1 MLEEK
6 KCKSG
11 INFENFY
18 KKHIQESDY
27 HKEVKEDLDYAIK
40 HAYTTKEFDR
50 ILEKMGYNYYYRAGK
65 LSVKREPYKRY
76 IRAERA
82 FGEDYSVENIK
93 NRILE
98 NDYV

>member
-40 HAYTTKEFDR
+40 NSYTKDFHR
-50 ILEKMGYNYYYRAGK
+50 ILESLGYNYYYRAEK
-65 LSVKREPYKRY
+65 ISVMRETYKK
-76 IRAERA
+76 I
-82 FGEDYSVENIK
+82 
-93 NRILE
+93 
-98 NDYV
+98 